1 MSRDSDLSRFKRWL
15 QARIEDAD
23 GIEDPDE
30 RKITLRRLNSAL
42 HEAQSFSDLVALS
55 SGLIADPFVEKESN
69 ARPIETPTARNPD
82 PTVCPSCGVMV
93 DTDLGFCPVCGSY
106 KSS

>member
-1 MSRDSDLSRFKRWL
+1 MTRDSDLSRFKRWL
-15 QARIEDAD
+15 QARIEDVD
-23 GIEDPDE
+23 GIEEPDE

-55 SGLIADPFVEKESN
+55 RGLIADPCVEKESN
-69 ARPIETPTARNPD
+69 ARPIETPSARNPD

>member
-1 MSRDSDLSRFKRWL
+1 MTRDSDLSRFKRWL
-15 QARIEDAD
+15 QARIEDVE

-55 SGLIADPFVEKESN
+55 SV
-69 ARPIETPTARNPD
+69 
-82 PTVCPSCGVMV
+82 
-93 DTDLGFCPVCGSY
+93 
-106 KSS
+106 